1 MNTIV
6 GGVEDNEDNDDYDYD
21 DYDSPNFSTTNTN
34 TTTNTNITTTRP
46 REVNPKLLI
55 YMTFSVLTLSECILA
70 GYLTLLSRALRERLS
85 TWFSSCLILSIG
97 ILSSLSLSFALV
109 LLSASDFTYVSR
121 GGCWIRV
128 VQRYL
133 STVSCFLLVCLS
145 LDRYLYICW
154 PLRYYTLLTV
164 ARCRNLCIACWVLP
178 VALLLVPCLAS
189 KKVLCQTGHT
199 DYTFLISYSV
209 VYTLGTLATLCFY
222 LLVAMEFRCSRVR
235 RRGRPGREGTS
246 APPTPPECVRE
257 KTARSA
263 LRVLMLYTILSLP
276 HTLLPLLALMETP
289 LVPWWVKDAGHLVYR
304 LHLLLFLPMYA
315 FTSDAF
321 LACLNAWGMFLL
333 RKVTCS
339 GFKSTARRGEV
350 CQTLEVSFTQCSAAP
365 SPNSVTNSQQ
375 QQQHETNGITKCM
388 AKGITRYLRTSP
400 DT

>member
-1 MNTIV
+1 MLTTV
-6 GGVEDNEDNDDYDYD
+6 GGMEDNEDYDYDYD
-21 DYDSPNFSTTNTN
+21 DNHSFSTNNTTMTTTTN
-34 TTTNTNITTTRP
+34 TTTNTTTSTRP
-46 REVNPKLLI
+46 REINPKLLI
-55 YMTFSVLTLSECILA
+55 YMTFSVLTLAECILA

-121 GGCWIRV
+121 GGCWVRV

-133 STVSCFLLVCLS
+133 SSVSCFLLVCLS

-209 VYTLGTLATLCFY
+209 VYTLGALATLCFY
-222 LLVAMEFRCSRVR
+222 LLVALEFRCSRVR
-235 RRGRPGREGTS
+235 GRPGNEETT
-246 APPTPPECVRE
+246 APTPECVRQ

-276 HTLLPLLALMETP
+276 HTLLPLLVLMETP
-289 LVPWWVKDAGHLVYR
+289 LVPWWVKDVGHLVYR

-321 LACLNAWGMFLL
+321 LACLNAWVRFLL
-333 RKVTCS
+333 RKVTCW
-339 GFKSTARRGEV
+339 GIKRTARRGEV
-350 CQTLEVSFTQCSAAP
+350 CQTQEFSFTQCSAAP
-365 SPNSVTNSQQ
+365 SPVSVANQN
-375 QQQHETNGITKCM
+375 ETNGITKCM
-388 AKGITRYLRTSP
+388 AKGITKYLRASP
-400 DT
+400 ET